1 MWSSGKL
8 LKEEVIPAVMLPKM
22 PMMMSKVLLRPQGE
36 GGGGGGKKK
45 KKMAPYSREKQ
56 RLRIQ
61 SMATH
66 NPSFSKSISKQT
78 LKHSS
83 ILPDY

>member
-1 MWSSGKL
+1 
-8 LKEEVIPAVMLPKM
+8 MLPKM
-22 PMMMSKVLLRPQGE
+22 PIMMSKVLVRPQGE
-36 GGGGGGKKK
+36 GGGGQMQ
-45 KKMAPYSREKQ
+45 KMAPYSREKQ

-83 ILPDY
+83 ILQDY